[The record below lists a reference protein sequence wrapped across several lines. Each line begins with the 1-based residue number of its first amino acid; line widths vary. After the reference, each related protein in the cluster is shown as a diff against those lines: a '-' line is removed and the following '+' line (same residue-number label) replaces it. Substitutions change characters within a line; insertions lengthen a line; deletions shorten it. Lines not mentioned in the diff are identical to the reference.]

1 MQYRKFGNLD
11 GVEVSALGF
20 GCMRLPVVSREEKDV
35 IDEDRAV
42 AMVRHAIDQGVNYI
56 DTAYPYHEGQ
66 SERVVG
72 KALKDGYRE
81 KVYLATKC
89 PVWMLK
95 KQEDFDQ
102 YLEEQLEKLGVEYVD
117 FYLLH
122 ALNEQREE
130 TLLQWDLFS
139 AAQQFKQEGKIRFLG
154 FSFHDEYPVFERLI
168 DRADWDFCQLQLN
181 YMDTDVQAG
190 MRGYELA
197 AKKGIPVMVME
208 PVKGGSLANPPEDVK
223 KVFQTLHPD
232 WSGASWALR
241 WVASLENVAV
251 ILSGMSNLEQ
261 VKDNLQTF
269 GKIAPLIQEEQ
280 DAVRRAAEIYRARV
294 RVACTGCAY
303 CMPCPAGVNIPEV
316 FQIYNHAA
324 IYDMPEQGRKSYSE
338 MADEQKAVH
347 CVKCGKCMKACPQN
361 IAIPEKMTE
370 ITQWAKG

>member
-1 MQYRKFGNLD
+1 MKTRMFRGQAL
-11 GVEVSALGF
+11 SLLGF
-20 GCMRLPVVSREEKDV
+20 GCMRMPEVKPGQ
-35 IDEDRAV
+35 IDRKKAFEMLDA
-42 AMVRHAIDQGVNYI
+42 AYEAGVNYY
-56 DTAYPYHEGQ
+56 DTAYPYHAGD
-66 SERVVG
+66 SEAMLGEWLAAKPRDSFYV
-72 KALKDGYRE
+72 
-81 KVYLATKC
+81 ATKF
-89 PVWMLK
+89 PVWK
-95 KQEDFDQ
+95 ATCREDFFTIF
-102 YLEEQLEKLGVEYVD
+102 EEQRKKLGVETID

-139 AAQQFKQEGKIRFLG
+139 AAQQLKQEGKIRFLG

-223 KVFQTLHPD
+223 KVFQALHPD

-269 GKIAPLIQEEQ
+269 GKIAPLTQEEQ

-324 IYDMPEQGRKSYSE
+324 IYDMPEQGRKNYSE

-347 CVKCGKCMKACPQN
+347 CAKCGKCMKACPQN

>member
-122 ALNEQREE
+122 ALNRQRFEE
-130 TLLQWDLFS
+130 IVKKFDLIS
-139 AAQQFKQEGKIRFLG
+139 CMERAKAAGKIRHIG
-154 FSFHDEYPVFERLI
+154 FSFHDDLEVFREI
-168 DRADWDFCQLQLN
+168 VDFYGWDFCQIQYN
-181 YMDTDVQAG
+181 YADTEEQAG
-190 MRGYELA
+190 TAGLEYA
-197 AKKGIPVMVME
+197 ASK
-208 PVKGGSLANPPEDVK
+208 
-223 KVFQTLHPD
+223 
-232 WSGASWALR
+232 
-241 WVASLENVAV
+241 
-251 ILSGMSNLEQ
+251 
-261 VKDNLQTF
+261 
-269 GKIAPLIQEEQ
+269 
-280 DAVRRAAEIYRARV
+280 
-294 RVACTGCAY
+294 
-303 CMPCPAGVNIPEV
+303 
-316 FQIYNHAA
+316 
-324 IYDMPEQGRKSYSE
+324 
-338 MADEQKAVH
+338 
-347 CVKCGKCMKACPQN
+347 
-361 IAIPEKMTE
+361 
-370 ITQWAKG
+370 